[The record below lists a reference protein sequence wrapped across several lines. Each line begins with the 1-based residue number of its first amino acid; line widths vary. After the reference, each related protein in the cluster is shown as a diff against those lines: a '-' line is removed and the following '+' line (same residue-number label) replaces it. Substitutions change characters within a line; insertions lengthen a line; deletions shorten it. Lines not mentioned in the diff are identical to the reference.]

1 MRTIGLAPHELT
13 ANLLFNSH
21 GLAPYFAMDSEVK
34 AGEGSKS
41 AEFVV
46 DGERWRVR
54 LSYQSSNIVHPG
66 NQTPQGTD
74 WRLDKM
80 REYRLKV
87 FRHPDEDE
95 VGQQGFTAH
104 VAPRWPGM
112 QGERDDGTRVDI
124 PVPDGFDEGVNVRI
138 KGSNIEFDRYP
149 ELLRRAAIEI
159 GVAGKYFEEPH
170 EFSNIQDAERYVRVH
185 RDASGPVHARDG
197 PIASMGHLLES
208 DRRGYRKVVQND
220 DDERGQNLPG
230 YYHTAT
236 LDSRRIREAFPD
248 HGLPKEV
255 KHYYA
260 REALAV
266 PDDHPLAHP
275 KVGASL
281 QVSLLERDET
291 VRWADL
297 EKLRRELDQT
307 VLSVLADAGL
317 DVAPSGGGGG
327 PFVEDAYFVPE
338 VDESGPDP
346 IGLDLT
352 RVEQSQESVVVRHL
366 ADGLSPVQWESLET
380 LVTDGGQVAPKDIAL
395 QNGRHVESVRRALR
409 EMGDLVDH
417 QYADVSLR
425 SDYVAEMVHA
435 AVSEARESVQRAA
448 ETTAKAVEA
457 VERGLDETMSA
468 FIAWAA
474 RHGVDVSDA
483 RDAQMTLR
491 FDGADV
497 ANAAKAIGEGFRV
510 WKDAGMPE
518 ERFRQ
523 ARVRFSDGSVGQ
535 AWRFLNTG

>member
-13 ANLLFNSH
+13 ANLLFNIH
-21 GLAPYFAMDSEVK
+21 GLAPYFAMDSQVK

-66 NQTPQGTD
+66 DRTPQGTD
-74 WRLDKM
+74 WRLTEM

-87 FRHPDEDE
+87 LRHPDEDD
-95 VGQQGFTAH
+95 VGQQDFTAH

-112 QGERDDGTRVDI
+112 QGERDDGSRVKI

-138 KGSNIEFDRYP
+138 KGSNIAFDRYP

-185 RDASGPVHARDG
+185 RDASGPVHGRDG
-197 PIASMGHLLES
+197 PIAAMGHLLES

-220 DDERGQNLPG
+220 DDERGRNLPG

-236 LDSRRIREAFPD
+236 LDERRIREAFPD
-248 HGLPKEV
+248 HSLPKEV

-275 KVGASL
+275 KIGASL
-281 QVSLLERDET
+281 QVSLLGRDET
-291 VRWADL
+291 VRWADVDQ
-297 EKLRRELDQT
+297 LRRELDQT

-317 DVAPSGGGGG
+317 DIAPSESG
-327 PFVEDAYFVPE
+327 PFVEDAYFEPDVGH
-338 VDESGPDP
+338 DGPDP
-346 IGLDLT
+346 VTLDLT
-352 RVEQSQESVVVRHL
+352 RVEQQQESVVVRHL
-366 ADGLSPVQWESLET
+366 SDGLSPVQWESLEM
-380 LVTDGGQVAPKDIAL
+380 LVTDGGEVAPADIAD
-395 QNGRHVESVRRALR
+395 QYGRHVESVRRALR
-409 EMGDLVDH
+409 EMEDLVVSK
-417 QYADVSLR
+417 YADVKLR
-425 SDYVAEMVHA
+425 SKYVAEMVHA
-435 AVSEARESVQRAA
+435 AVDEAREATRRAV
-448 ETTAKAVEA
+448 ETTAKAAEA
-457 VERGLDETMSA
+457 AERGLEETMSA

-474 RHGVDVSDA
+474 RHGVDVNDA
-483 RDAQMTLR
+483 REAQMTLR
-491 FDGADV
+491 FGDAPSV
-497 ANAAKAIGEGFRV
+497 TKAGEALSEGFRV
-510 WKDAGMPE
+510 WKDAGLPE

-523 ARVRFSDGSVGQ
+523 ATVRFPDGSIGQ